1 MLTFYSRVQRYPY
14 GEANYLALDVFHYWE
29 RSPRVDGRLV
39 LRANPWS
46 LSVLASD
53 CTNFHAGGPAPF
65 VYPSEHI
72 STNDPKIARAFAV
85 AESDLRGALARK
97 IKNQDVGAL
106 GVSIATA
113 GQSIKM
119 LRGSAGRLIGIL
131 DAANR
136 FYLSARSRGR
146 RKKIRKLINRG
157 AQPTAG
163 LVLEGFFGWAPLIE
177 DFSNAMK
184 TLANPW
190 PPGWVSSAKT
200 FQTGG
205 SDSSFDG
212 SWTRES
218 IQWSATGRTSYAC
231 RVEVSNPNLWL
242 GNKLGLINLPG
253 IAWDLVPWSF
263 LVNMF
268 SNMGQVMGS
277 LTDLAGVSLSGT
289 SATST
294 LHLVQSNHR
303 SYRDPR
309 PGAFASGTGTY
320 YRKVRGR
327 SVGVSPPSVT
337 PYMRFNGWDV
347 GSAAILGSLLI
358 QRVGVLSNSVTR
370 YP

>member
-1 MLTFYSRVQRYPY
+1 MLTQYARVQRYPF
-14 GEANYLALDVFHYWE
+14 GGANYLTLDVFHYWE
-29 RSPRVDGRLV
+29 RSPRVNGKLA

-46 LSVLASD
+46 LSVLTSD
-53 CTNFHAGGPAPF
+53 CTNLHGGGPAPF
-65 VYPSEHI
+65 VYPSEQI
-72 STNDPKIARAFAV
+72 PTSDPRIARARAI

-97 IKNQDVGAL
+97 IKNREVGAL

-113 GQSIKM
+113 GQSISM
-119 LRGSAGRLIGIL
+119 LRGSATRLIGIL

-136 FYLSARSRGR
+136 FYLSARSKKR
-146 RKKIRKLINRG
+146 RQKIRRLINRG

-177 DFSNAMK
+177 DFSSAVK

-190 PPGWVSSAKT
+190 PPGWVSSSQT

-205 SDSSFDG
+205 SGSFFDG

-218 IQWSATGRTSYAC
+218 WQWSATGRVSYAC

-289 SATST
+289 SLTNT
-294 LHLVQSNHR
+294 LHLVQSDQK

-309 PGAFASGTGTY
+309 PNAYASGTGTY
-320 YRKVRGR
+320 HRKVRGR
-327 SVGVSPPSVT
+327 QVGVSPPSVT
-337 PYMRFNGWDV
+337 PYMRFNGWDI

-358 QRVGVLSNSVTR
+358 QKVGVLSNSVTR
-370 YP
+370 